1 MESEQCFDCFSENS
15 SVCFFLSTWAI
26 FWLLLGNPS
35 ICLFVHFLSIWA
47 TSWLLLRE
55 LNSMCVFVFFFY
67 LSSFCLFVYLSHIL
81 ITSER
86 TASVCRSWRWL
97 RGRRERGGGGAFNFL
112 FNLPPTLIPPL
123 LYFGIIF
130 GFAPSLTFANAVVT
144 IWFWGNCPDCS
155 AVCEVRFEDDQYL
168 KLYFRKFALGLNF
181 SQLAD
186 CLSSFPLSLS
196 FDNHCN
202 HHHFN
207 GHRVHIQ
214 HYLCTLPRSLLP
226 WCLNFGQCRKGN
238 CISSILS
245 SIYFSIPGQFYSL
258 AMIDSYFRITNG

>member
-1 MESEQCFDCFSENS
+1 MKNVLIASQKTQ
-15 SVCFFLSTWAI
+15 VLFFLPTWAI
-26 FWLLLGNPS
+26 FWLRLGNPS

-81 ITSER
+81 IASER

-130 GFAPSLTFANAVVT
+130 GFAPSLTFANAVLVT

-155 AVCEVRFEDDQYL
+155 AVSEVRLWGWSVFEVVFQEVCTW
-168 KLYFRKFALGLNF
+168 
-181 SQLAD
+181 SQL
-186 CLSSFPLSLS
+186 
-196 FDNHCN
+196 
-202 HHHFN
+202 
-207 GHRVHIQ
+207 
-214 HYLCTLPRSLLP
+214 P
-226 WCLNFGQCRKGN
+226 WAGRQIKQL
-238 CISSILS
+238 
-245 SIYFSIPGQFYSL
+245 SIYNHNNNQIINKYTYINITLWWWQWPCQF
-258 AMIDSYFRITNG
+258 